1 MGSNS
6 AFLKSTEHFM
16 SFMKEVGKLSP
27 QEKMINK
34 KNSGKSRKTK
44 IEKAAERSPEEQKEL
59 DENYKESVE
68 RTIDEDKTELAK
80 LNYDFKR
87 LSVRKL
93 GIDEM
98 INGKD
103 QDSLFSKKYF
113 IAISLL
119 FSIAIFLPFIAN
131 PTFIRSIFPMISLCG
146 LIAAYIISWI
156 QTQTKKIDMKAEI
169 SKIDEALAKIKT
181 QKIDIEADIDYMISS
196 GKRVLRRLYLAPSY
210 EPDPLIVVPEK
221 ISENAKIRLDV
232 ETEMEKDDFDR
243 GESWEELIEES
254 IAERKV
260 LKK

>member
-6 AFLKSTEHFM
+6 AFLKSVAHF
-16 SFMKEVGKLSP
+16 S
-27 QEKMINK
+27 KMMEGNNNLFASSQK
-34 KNSGKSRKTK
+34 TKGRGKSRKTK

-113 IAISLL
+113 IVLSLMIPLALL
-119 FSIAIFLPFIAN
+119 FPFIIN
-131 PTFIRSIFPMISLCG
+131 PTFLTILPAAIPLSG
-146 LIAAYIISWI
+146 LIAAYMVSWL

-196 GKRVLRRLYLAPSY
+196 GKRVLRRLYWKPTY
-210 EPDPLIVVPEK
+210 EPHPLIVVPEK

-232 ETEMEKDDFDR
+232 ETEMERDDFDR

-254 IAERKV
+254 VVERKP
-260 LKK
+260 LKR